1 MDFMYDLD
9 NTTGNLPDANS
20 ILDSVILILEYMNTQ
35 EMIKLRNLNKMVFES
50 TMENK
55 FQDFAMRYYSVFKM
69 IMSGDDI
76 TPLFEMLKVI
86 DNVNIGKISYENGEH
101 NIGQYL
107 NKFLPPDLLAKIEKG
122 EFTEE
127 YIKKSTK

>member
-1 MDFMYDLD
+1 MYDLD